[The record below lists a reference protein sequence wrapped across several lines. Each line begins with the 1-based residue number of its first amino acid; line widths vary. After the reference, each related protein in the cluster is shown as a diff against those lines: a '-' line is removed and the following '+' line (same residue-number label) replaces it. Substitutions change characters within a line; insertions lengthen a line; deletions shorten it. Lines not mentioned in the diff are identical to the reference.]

1 MFDKEYVFYGKHA
14 DIVKKLTSPLTSTI
28 KKRLFDTNYDVYA
41 VAPLIGYLYNRKADV
56 DKSSDSNTKVFR
68 DKMMDES
75 DNLKYNYRLLM
86 VLLNKDKSQEELTKI
101 AFKLDNDDNARS
113 EYDQVYNQYV
123 LGGVEVLNEK
133 ILEDASD
140 IDEYL
145 MNAYNFMEEFN
156 NRYYE
161 EIPEEI

>member
-14 DIVKKLTSPLTSTI
+14 DIVKKLTSPLTSNI
-28 KKRLFDTNYDVYA
+28 KKKLFENNIDVYV

-56 DKSSDSNTKVFR
+56 EKGADSTTKVFR
-68 DKMMDES
+68 DKIMDES
-75 DNLKYNYRLLM
+75 DSLKYNYRLLM
-86 VLLNKDKSQEELTKI
+86 VLLNKDKSQEELTRI
-101 AFKLDNDDNARS
+101 AFNLDNDDKARA
-113 EYDQVYNQYV
+113 EYDQLYNQYV

-133 ILEDASD
+133 LFEDASD

-161 EIPEEI
+161 EISEEI

>member
-1 MFDKEYVFYGKHA
+1 M
-14 DIVKKLTSPLTSTI
+14 TSTI

-41 VAPLIGYLYNRKADV
+41 VAPLLGYLYNRKAEV

-101 AFKLDNDDNARS
+101 AFKLDNDDNTRA
-113 EYDQVYNQYV
+113 EYDQLYNQYV
-123 LGGVEVLNEK
+123 LGGVEVLSEK

>member
-41 VAPLIGYLYNRKADV
+41 VAPLLGYLYNRKAEV

-101 AFKLDNDDNARS
+101 AFKLDNDDNTRA
-113 EYDQVYNQYV
+113 EYDQLYNQYV
-123 LGGVEVLNEK
+123 LGGVEVLSEK